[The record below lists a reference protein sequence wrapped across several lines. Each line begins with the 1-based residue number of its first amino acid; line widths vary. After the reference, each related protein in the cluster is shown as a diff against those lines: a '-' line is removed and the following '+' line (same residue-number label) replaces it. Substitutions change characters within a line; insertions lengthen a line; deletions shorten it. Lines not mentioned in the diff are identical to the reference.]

1 MGKFKVKELKME
13 AKVCVEVHTQEIT
26 PLQTNKSS

>member
-1 MGKFKVKELKME
+1 MGKFKVKELKTE
-13 AKVCVEVHTQEIT
+13 ANVCEEAHTQEIT